1 MPDSNCRKAGHDA
14 GEREAATLT
23 RCPCG
28 TRVSVPFNKG
38 DTSPPVGGKFA
49 IHDVECWNCGRRAA
63 SGNAG
68 TGVVTEWISEGEIDA
83 ANAIFNQ
90 QWEL

>member
-1 MPDSNCRKAGHDA
+1 MSDSNWWKAGHDA

-28 TRVSVPFNKG
+28 TAVSVPFNTG
-38 DTSPPVGGKFA
+38 VGGGQFA
-49 IHDVECWNCGRRAA
+49 IWDVECWNCGRRAA
-63 SGNAG
+63 SGNTR
-68 TGVVTEWISEGEIDA
+68 TGVVSEWISEDEIDA